1 MWIEPTSHPVLPA
14 RSTLQI
20 SPLSVPVPVCAAGG
34 PPLDTRAKTT
44 ARSAHTG
51 GRFLERITPPDR
63 VLRREAI
70 ATIGRGPYARLSRLF
85 PSFLRSLTLMFVP
98 DRVCLVVSALHRSHE
113 PQQLLLAEPINLCK
127 G

>member
-20 SPLSVPVPVCAAGG
+20 SPLSVPVPDCAAES
-34 PPLDTRAKTT
+34 PALDTRANTT
-44 ARSAHTG
+44 ATSAHT
-51 GRFLERITPPDR
+51 RCRLLERITPPDR

-85 PSFLRSLTLMFVP
+85 PSFLGSLTLMFVP
-98 DRVCLVVSALHRSHE
+98 
-113 PQQLLLAEPINLCK
+113 
-127 G
+127 